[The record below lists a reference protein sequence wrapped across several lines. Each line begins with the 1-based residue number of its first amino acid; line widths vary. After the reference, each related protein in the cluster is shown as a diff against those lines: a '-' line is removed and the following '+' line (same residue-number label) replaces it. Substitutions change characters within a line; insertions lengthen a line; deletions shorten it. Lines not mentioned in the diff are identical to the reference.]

1 MPDMPDSA
9 PPVAGAPAPN
19 EAAARSGAGSRRGER
34 LIALFEAA
42 KGLLVLI
49 VGFGLLAVVHQ
60 DVEQLAE
67 ELVGHFHLNPASRYP
82 RIFLDV
88 TSHFSDLRMWLLATF
103 AFCYASLRLAEA
115 HGLWRGRRWAE
126 WLAVASGT
134 IYVPIELYELFT
146 GLSWIKIATLTANI
160 AIIAYMARVLWR
172 SREGSPPSEPSL

>member
-1 MPDMPDSA
+1 M
-9 PPVAGAPAPN
+9 
-19 EAAARSGAGSRRGER
+19 
-34 LIALFEAA
+34 FEAA
-42 KGLLVLI
+42 KGLLVLM
-49 VGFGLLAVVHQ
+49 VGFGLLSVVHQ

-88 TSHFSDLRMWLLATF
+88 TSHLSDFRMWLLATF

-115 HGLWRGRRWAE
+115 YGLWRGRRWAE

-134 IYVPIELYELFT
+134 IYVPIEFYELFT

-160 AIIAYMARVLWR
+160 AIIAYLSRVLWR
-172 SREGSPPSEPSL
+172 SRDGPPPTAPLL

>member
-1 MPDMPDSA
+1 
-9 PPVAGAPAPN
+9 V
-19 EAAARSGAGSRRGER
+19 
-34 LIALFEAA
+34 FEAV

-49 VGFGLLAVVHQ
+49 VGFGLLSVVHQ

-88 TSHFSDLRMWLLATF
+88 TSHLSDFRMWLLATF

-115 HGLWRGRRWAE
+115 FGLWRGRRWAE

-134 IYVPIELYELFT
+134 IYVPIEFYELFT

-160 AIIAYMARVLWR
+160 AIIAYMSRVLWR
-172 SREGSPPSEPSL
+172 SRAGSPPKARRSSQRNQRLGR